1 MPSSATA
8 VAVAATTSPRIQAL
22 PEPVKTWVL
31 TAFTRSMD
39 DVFLVGVPF
48 MVVALVIAMTMRE
61 KPLIER
67 SQGAAARSASEP
79 ADADLVAMG
88 H

>member
-1 MPSSATA
+1 
-8 VAVAATTSPRIQAL
+8 L

-39 DVFLVGVPF
+39 DVFLVAVPF
-48 MVVALVIAMTMRE
+48 MVVALIVAVTMRE
-61 KPLIER
+61 KPLTGR
-67 SQGAAARSASEP
+67 THGPAARSTSEP
-79 ADADLVAMG
+79 SDADLVAMG